1 MFPRQCGQISTPC
14 VHGVTIE
21 STPAIGIFFNIGIWK

>member
-14 VHGVTIE
+14 VHGVTIK
-21 STPAIGIFFNIGIWK
+21 SSPAIGIFFNIGIWK

>member
-14 VHGVTIE
+14 VHGVTIK
-21 STPAIGIFFNIGIWK
+21 SSSAIGIFFNIGIWK